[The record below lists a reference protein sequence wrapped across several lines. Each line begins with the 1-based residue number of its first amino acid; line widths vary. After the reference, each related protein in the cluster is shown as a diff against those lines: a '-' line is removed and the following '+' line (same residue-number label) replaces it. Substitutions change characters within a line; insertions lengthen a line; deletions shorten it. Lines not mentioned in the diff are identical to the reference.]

1 MREIGR
7 NPYWADASTLSE
19 AEDIEFGLAEALGLP
34 REELTPEQVDPW
46 LERTVSKL
54 TPAESE
60 SVGDALVKLGR
71 WAKQQTAL
79 RQFAGQVL
87 PTAGMAVGT
96 VYGGP
101 AGAAFGGQLGGL
113 AGQTIA
119 GRKPPSPPP
128 APSPTAAPPAPSQQ
142 PPAPASGGAD
152 AGGSQAAGQ
161 ILYLIQNDAFLKSL
175 LRLATDLRGQTS
187 VPIGEKGTAVPP
199 VALVNLLGQLAG
211 RAAEEADAY
220 FSQSSESEE
229 TPPSYLLDSEGNY
242 LCDPAAPAERAD
254 VLLRLLQQEGH
265 RLGIGEDVGEQES
278 GDDGEN
284 WEDILGED
292 VDFDW
297 GQNR

>member
-7 NPYWADASTLSE
+7 NPYWTDAATFSE

-34 REELTPEQVDPW
+34 REEITPEQVDAW

-60 SVGDALVKLGR
+60 SVGDALVKVGR

-79 RQFAGQVL
+79 RQFAGQIL

-96 VYGGP
+96 IYGGP
-101 AGAAFGGQLGGL
+101 AGAAVGGQLGGL
-113 AGQTIA
+113 AGRGIA
-119 GRKPPSPPP
+119 GEKPPSPPP

-142 PPAPASGGAD
+142 PPTPASAAAA

-161 ILYLIQNDAFLKSL
+161 ILYLCQNPAFLMSL
-175 LRLATDLRGQTS
+175 LRLATDSRGQTS
-187 VPIGEKGTAVPP
+187 VPIGEQGTAVRP
-199 VALVNLLGQLAG
+199 VAFLNLLSQLAG
-211 RAAEEADAY
+211 RTAEEADAY
-220 FSQSSESEE
+220 SFQSSESEE

-265 RLGIGEDVGEQES
+265 RAGIGEDIGEQES
-278 GDDGEN
+278 GDDGES

-297 GQNR
+297 GQHR